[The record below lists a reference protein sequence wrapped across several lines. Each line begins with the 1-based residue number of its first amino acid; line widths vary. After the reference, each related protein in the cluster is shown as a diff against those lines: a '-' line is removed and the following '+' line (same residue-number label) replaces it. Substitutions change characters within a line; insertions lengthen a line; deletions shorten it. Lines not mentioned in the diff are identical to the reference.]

1 MGVDEVN
8 LGRGD
13 GRTAGVRGAR
23 HAAPGPGVWRP
34 GRGDRGRHYG
44 PAAAVAAACR
54 RAGPVAV
61 PDRGSERLEVA
72 SQAGRCPGRHRRRR
86 ARWGTLRGR
95 GRCDGGAGG
104 DRDRVGLLGHGGRMV
119 VFGVSPAPAAISVS
133 PFRVYNDKSS
143 SPGRWL
149 SCAAS
154 ARPGGGYRTAA
165 ASPACWPR
173 SGTSRSDQ
181 HFITC
186 SSHFPGRQLRSSPI
200 SVSRPLRR
208 RYRCRTARL
217 GSKPRSV
224 LIAPEPGGGLGRGP
238 GCDLVAFGER
248 PDRTDARAGG
258 RRPGRRRAH
267 DRPGG
272 PV

>member
-1 MGVDEVN
+1 MPEGGSCCCPEQ
-8 LGRGD
+8 GQ
-13 GRTAGVRGAR
+13 RTAGGRPASWALPRPSPAPAR
-23 HAAPGPGVWRP
+23 
-34 GRGDRGRHYG
+34 
-44 PAAAVAAACR
+44 
-54 RAGPVAV
+54 
-61 PDRGSERLEVA
+61 SM
-72 SQAGRCPGRHRRRR
+72 
-86 ARWGTLRGR
+86 GTLRGR
-95 GRCDGGAGG
+95 GRCDESAGG

-154 ARPGGGYRTAA
+154 AGRTAGIEPQPLLRRA
-165 ASPACWPR
+165 GLDRVPAGAI
-173 SGTSRSDQ
+173 SISSRAR
-181 HFITC
+181 HTFLVANYV
-186 SSHFPGRQLRSSPI
+186 PSPI

-248 PDRTDARAGG
+248 PDRLDARAGG
-258 RRPGRRRAH
+258 RRPGCRLRAH
-267 DRPGG
+267 GRPGG

>member
-1 MGVDEVN
+1 MAEPLACAV
-8 LGRGD
+8 LGIRRLGPVFAD
-13 GRTAGVRGAR
+13 PVVVIGAGTSGLLLLQLLLLAGGR
-23 HAAPGPGVWRP
+23 
-34 GRGDRGRHYG
+34 
-44 PAAAVAAACR
+44 
-54 RAGPVAV
+54 GPVAV
-61 PDRGSERLEVA
+61 LDRVSARLEVA
-72 SQAGRCPGRHRRRR
+72 PQAGRCPGRHRRRR

-104 DRDRVGLLGHGGRMV
+104 DRDRVWLPGHGGRMAV
-119 VFGVSPAPAAISVS
+119 SGVSPAPAAISVS
-133 PFRVYNDKSS
+133 PFRVLTTKSP

-154 ARPGGGYRTAA
+154 GRPDGGYRTAA

-186 SSHFPGRQLRSSPI
+186 SSHFPGRQYVPSPI

-238 GCDLVAFGER
+238 G
-248 PDRTDARAGG
+248 
-258 RRPGRRRAH
+258 
-267 DRPGG
+267 
-272 PV
+272 